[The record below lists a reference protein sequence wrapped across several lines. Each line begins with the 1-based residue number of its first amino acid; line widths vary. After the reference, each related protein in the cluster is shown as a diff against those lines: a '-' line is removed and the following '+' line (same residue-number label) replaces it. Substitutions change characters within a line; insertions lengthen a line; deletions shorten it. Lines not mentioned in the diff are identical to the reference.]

1 MTSFVCVEDNSG
13 GKFIIDVGKI
23 VWVHAPSRT
32 VCFNAING
40 ENNDLLH
47 LSEKGLKEAL
57 DGMYIR
63 GLSNE

>member
-13 GKFIIDVGKI
+13 EKLIIDVGKI
-23 VWVHAPSRT
+23 AWFHIPSCT
-32 VCFNAING
+32 VCFSAING
-40 ENNDLLH
+40 ENNGLLH

-63 GLSNE
+63 GLNDE

>member
-13 GKFIIDVGKI
+13 GEFIIDVGKI
-23 VWVHAPSRT
+23 VWVHVPSRT

-40 ENNDLLH
+40 ENNGLLH
-47 LSEKGLKEAL
+47 LSENGLKELL

-63 GLSNE
+63 GLNDE